1 MLTIYLSIYH
11 FLYICLMKTA
21 SRSFPSPVARPPP
34 PLPSCHHWTLNL
46 FLHARLL
53 IPKIN
58 SCAHL
63 CPYNTTL
70 TPTAGGILSEKNSG
84 KKTSLCSFTV
94 RHQFD
99 LSTPYPLSLS
109 CVDFFSPHRHDRLS
123 MEPLSPKCSIISQFQ
138 NWENGH
144 QNEGLSLSWQ
154 VTCFVHLQ
162 RKTHFRRS
170 RISSLLS
177 GGQRNCNWGPLAVA
191 QDQSCRVA
199 L

>member
-1 MLTIYLSIYH
+1 MYLSIY
-11 FLYICLMKTA
+11 LCT
-21 SRSFPSPVARPPP
+21 SCRSALWKPLPVASFYQLLPLNPPP
-34 PLPSCHHWTLNL
+34 SRHHWTLNL

-70 TPTAGGILSEKNSG
+70 TPTAGGILSEKKTQG

-99 LSTPYPLSLS
+99 LSTPDPLSLS
-109 CVDFFSPHRHDRLS
+109 CVDFFFSHRHNRLS
-123 MEPLSPKCSIISQFQ
+123 MEPLSAKCMIIAPFQ
-138 NWENGH
+138 NWENGR
-144 QNEGLSLSWQ
+144 QSEGLSLSWQ
-154 VTCFVHLQ
+154 VTCFVHSQ

-170 RISSLLS
+170 RISSCFLEDRETVI
-177 GGQRNCNWGPLAVA
+177 GGH
-191 QDQSCRVA
+191 
-199 L
+199 